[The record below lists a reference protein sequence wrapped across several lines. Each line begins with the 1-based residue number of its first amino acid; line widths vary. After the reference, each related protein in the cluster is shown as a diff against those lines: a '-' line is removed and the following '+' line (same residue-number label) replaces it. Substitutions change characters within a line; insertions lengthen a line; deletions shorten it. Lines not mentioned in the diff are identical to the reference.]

1 MSNRCTALTL
11 RSFIVTIAKFDIFS
25 HRSGKQ
31 LSNLDHSHLISN
43 LRPRS
48 IAGVHRRLCRA
59 YKHTQRKLSKEDL
72 YSTFSNSEEI
82 ITNKYDETRGDFDDS
97 VVEISPDTIDQLAT
111 EAFIK
116 NRTHYQMSNA
126 SLKQNFQTPKERPLQ
141 GVDHEKI
148 SSMNRME
155 VLSNQMAPISETKK
169 KFGMKNDKEFSKRSS
184 SDSFSRRKE
193 LIYEKPQ
200 PQQKEPWMIEK
211 ERAKEKYPN
220 GYRPLKRLS
229 PDAIEGIRAL
239 NSQMPE
245 HFTTARLA
253 KEFKVSPEAI
263 RRILKSKWRPNIDE
277 AHDREAR
284 WARRGEQIWSRWA
297 ELGATPPKKIR
308 RLGIGER
315 PPTSYYEPDPLPKL
329 ITTSTR
335 RGSEDKDSSKLSS
348 RKGGIL

>member
-1 MSNRCTALTL
+1 MANRCTTLTL
-11 RSFIVTIAKFDIFS
+11 RSFIMNIAKFDIFS
-25 HRSGKQ
+25 YRFGK
-31 LSNLDHSHLISN
+31 NGLISSF
-43 LRPRS
+43 RPHS
-48 IAGVHRRLCRA
+48 IPSIQRQLCGA
-59 YKHTQRKLSKEDL
+59 YKHSQRKLSKENL
-72 YSTFSNSEEI
+72 YPGYSNSEGIIQEI
-82 ITNKYDETRGDFDDS
+82 QNEIKDDFDEA
-97 VVEISPDTIDQLAT
+97 VVEISPDSIDQLAT
-111 EAFIK
+111 EAFNK
-116 NRTHYQMSNA
+116 KKTHYQASNGT
-126 SLKQNFQTPKERPLQ
+126 LEQNFPNTTEMSSHEENQEMSPLI
-141 GVDHEKI
+141 DLEKDV
-148 SSMNRME
+148 SKRK
-155 VLSNQMAPISETKK
+155 APMFKTKQ
-169 KFGMKNDKEFSKRSS
+169 KFGMKDEKEFTKSLPYDSLSK
-184 SDSFSRRKE
+184 RKE
-193 LIYEKPQ
+193 LINEKPQ
-200 PQQKEPWMIEK
+200 PRPKEPWMIEK

-245 HFTTARLA
+245 HFTTARLS

-308 RLGIGER
+308 RLGIGEN
-315 PPTSYYEPDPLPKL
+315 PPRSYYEPDPLPKL

-335 RGSEDKDSSKLSS
+335 CRSEDTDPSTSSS